1 MAADRSMNVII
12 HAAFKRDMSRFE
24 DALARF
30 PTGSTARAAELGRAW
45 QFFTTELHH
54 HHESEETHFFEAFRA
69 LGGTDQL
76 LAELK
81 GEHAEML
88 SALDT
93 ADAAMRALSEDPT
106 ADHAAA
112 ARTVVIALR
121 ETFDAH
127 IAHEERESEPLLLNN
142 LDSPVL
148 KRAEKQV
155 RREQG
160 LVGGGRFLAWLQ
172 DGATADNAAAL
183 RATIPGPVLFV
194 FGRLVGRSYTRDIGS
209 VWV

>member
-30 PTGSTARAAELGRAW
+30 PAGSTARAAELGRAW

-54 HHESEETHFFEAFRA
+54 HHESEETLFFEAFRE

-76 LAELK
+76 VTELK
-81 GEHAEML
+81 GEHADL
-88 SALDT
+88 IIALDT
-93 ADAAMRALSEDPT
+93 ADAAMRALGEDPT
-106 ADHAAA
+106 TEHAAT
-112 ARTVVIALR
+112 ARNAVTKLH
-121 ETFDAH
+121 ETFETH

-142 LDSPVL
+142 LDAPAL

-172 DGATADNAAAL
+172 DGGTADNAAAL
-183 RATIPGPVLFV
+183 RATIPRPVLFV

-209 VWV
+209 VWA